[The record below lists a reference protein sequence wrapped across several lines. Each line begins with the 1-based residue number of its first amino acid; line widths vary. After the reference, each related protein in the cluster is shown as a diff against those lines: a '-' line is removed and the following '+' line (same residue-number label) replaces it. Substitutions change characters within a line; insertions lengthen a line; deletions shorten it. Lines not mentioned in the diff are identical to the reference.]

1 MWRGSPKSG
10 GVWEQCRRVAWHD
23 IRRRSKMKEEA
34 GLPIPG
40 ERKQHKETN
49 VLDVS
54 SEEKGTSG
62 K

>member
-1 MWRGSPKSG
+1 
-10 GVWEQCRRVAWHD
+10 
-23 IRRRSKMKEEA
+23 MKEEA

-40 ERKQHKETN
+40 ERKQHEETD

>member
-1 MWRGSPKSG
+1 
-10 GVWEQCRRVAWHD
+10 
-23 IRRRSKMKEEA
+23 MKEEA
-34 GLPIPG
+34 GLPIQG
-40 ERKQHKETN
+40 ERKQHEETD